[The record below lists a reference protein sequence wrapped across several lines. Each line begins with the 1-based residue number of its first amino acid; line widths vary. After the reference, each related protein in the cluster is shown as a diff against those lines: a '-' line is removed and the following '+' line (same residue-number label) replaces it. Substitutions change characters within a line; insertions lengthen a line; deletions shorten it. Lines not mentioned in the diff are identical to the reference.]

1 MNNLKYELHLGNYIK
16 QKGHKEHLKVMAIL
30 EHDVMVGDGEVGKML
45 AWKEVE
51 PIEVKERDYE
61 LFEVAIRDF
70 KNQFTPKSFKWLHEM
85 QNYYYIT
92 TKRELLA

>member
-1 MNNLKYELHLGNYIK
+1 MNNLKQELRLGNYIK

-51 PIEVKERDYE
+51 PIEATERDYE
-61 LFEVAIRDF
+61 FLEVAIRDF
-70 KNQFTPKSFKWLHEM
+70 KNKSTPNSFKWLHEM